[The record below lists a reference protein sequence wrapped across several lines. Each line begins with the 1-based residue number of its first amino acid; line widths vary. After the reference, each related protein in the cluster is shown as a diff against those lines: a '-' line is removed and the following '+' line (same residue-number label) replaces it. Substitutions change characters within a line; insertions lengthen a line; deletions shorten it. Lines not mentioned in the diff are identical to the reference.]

1 VCELPRKA
9 GAGETVT
16 DGSGVGDRDTDK
28 GSEGIQEAGS
38 VTCIAGV
45 VEKGTV
51 YIGSDSIATNGWNSL
66 VSQVPKVF
74 RKGDMLIGYCGS
86 FRMGQLIQYAL
97 KVEPQTDEQDDMEYL
112 VTTWTNAVRTCFRD
126 GGILKADSGVET
138 GVELLIGYHGAL
150 YQTAEDFQVNRYGA
164 IAAIGAGEQYALGA
178 LRALNEQPP
187 KKRIENAL
195 KIAGELSAYVTGPY
209 TVKKLEAA

>member
-1 VCELPRKA
+1 M
-9 GAGETVT
+9 
-16 DGSGVGDRDTDK
+16 
-28 GSEGIQEAGS
+28 
-38 VTCIAGV
+38 TCIAGV

-66 VSQVPKVF
+66 ISQVPKVF

-138 GVELLIGYHGAL
+138 GVELLIGYRGAL

-187 KKRIENAL
+187 KKRIEAAL